1 MASIDELTTKISTS
15 ETELSS
21 ATEIRSKENKVF
33 LEAEKELVETVDSL
47 ERAIMVLKKNLGF
60 MQTGRTANILKAMAG
75 GLKKV
80 VEASWV
86 NEHQKAVLQSLLQTN
101 SEDSDKDLEF
111 QPQGKVVAFESSS
124 GGILD
129 TIADMQ
135 SKAEDSLS
143 STRKDEMEAAH
154 AYALV
159 KQGLEDEIKVAK
171 KQLSEATLTR
181 STTEEELHSADASL
195 SETEETLAADTKY
208 LEELKQSCTMKAKE
222 ILSEG
227 VKVFLQTS
235 SRTRLQSE
243 TDASLDAR
251 SQVVRILKTMA
262 KKENSYALAQLAQQA
277 RSDPS

>member
-1 MASIDELTTKISTS
+1 
-15 ETELSS
+15 
-21 ATEIRSKENKVF
+21 
-33 LEAEKELVETVDSL
+33 
-47 ERAIMVLKKNLGF
+47 
-60 MQTGRTANILKAMAG
+60 MQTGRGAHLLAAMAG
-75 GLKKV
+75 GLQKV

-86 NEHQKAVLQSLLQTN
+86 NEHQKAVLQSLLQTKD
-101 SEDSDKDLEF
+101 EDGDEDLSL
-111 QPQGKVVAFESSS
+111 QPQATTSSYDGHS
-124 GGILD
+124 DGILD

-135 SKAEDSLS
+135 SKAEESLS

-159 KQGLEDEIKVAK
+159 KQGLEDEIAVAK

-208 LEELKQSCTMKAKE
+208 LEELKQSCTMKATEWATRQKQAGEETAAILKAKE

-235 SRTRLQSE
+235 SRVTR
-243 TDASLDAR
+243 
-251 SQVVRILKTMA
+251 
-262 KKENSYALAQLAQQA
+262 
-277 RSDPS
+277 